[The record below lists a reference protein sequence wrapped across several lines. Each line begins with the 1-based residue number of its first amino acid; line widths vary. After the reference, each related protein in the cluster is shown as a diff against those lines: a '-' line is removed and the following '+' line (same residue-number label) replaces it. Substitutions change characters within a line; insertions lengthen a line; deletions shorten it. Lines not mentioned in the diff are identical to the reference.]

1 MRLLYACETSYYLAT
16 VLMLALWE
24 VPRKDFH
31 VMMTHHLATVVSI
44 IFTYKYK

>member
-1 MRLLYACETSYYLAT
+1 MKWLYAAETSYYLAT
-16 VLMLALWE
+16 TIMLALWE

-31 VMMTHHLATVVSI
+31 VMMTHHFATVVSI

>member
-1 MRLLYACETSYYLAT
+1 MRLLYALETAYYLSTIA
-16 VLMLALWE
+16 MLALWE

-31 VMMTHHLATVVSI
+31 VMMTHHFGTVVSI